1 MLTFFSTDG
10 SFGAASGMV
19 MIDTRAWSNEDWLEV
34 ENATDDVRVRVAVE
48 VAIRNGDM

>member
-1 MLTFFSTDG
+1 MNTYFANDG
-10 SFGAASGMV
+10 SFGSATGMV
-19 MIDTRAWSNEDWLEV
+19 VIDTRAWSDEDWTEV